1 MGPEVPLRATGQQAQ
16 VVRMVRVVL
25 PGQQGLAA
33 HRVPMVRLV
42 LTAPPVKLDSSS
54 FPRACSFL
62 PFSSLPAPPFSP
74 SLHASLSPVFL
85 PRPFAILALL
95 CTNVED
101 THETLSVGYLEVT
114 ARYRLVF

>member
-1 MGPEVPLRATGQQAQ
+1 
-16 VVRMVRVVL
+16 
-25 PGQQGLAA
+25 
-33 HRVPMVRLV
+33 
-42 LTAPPVKLDSSS
+42 
-54 FPRACSFL
+54 L
-62 PFSSLPAPPFSP
+62 PFPP
-74 SLHASLSPVFL
+74 SLHTSLSPVFL